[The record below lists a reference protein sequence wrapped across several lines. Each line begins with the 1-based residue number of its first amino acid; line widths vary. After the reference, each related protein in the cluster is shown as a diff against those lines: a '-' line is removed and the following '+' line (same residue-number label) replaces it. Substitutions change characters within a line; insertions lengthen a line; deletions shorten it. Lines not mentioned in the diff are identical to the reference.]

1 MRKNELHSRYY
12 TITIA
17 TIAKVSPVMIIAVA
31 AAFYFLE
38 FRFLIA
44 VALAAAVHELGHIM
58 ALRLHGFVIGRVS
71 IGAQGLCIDYSGT
84 GSTCAHAVVAAA
96 GPMAGFLLARVA
108 SNAANLTGLAWLEIL
123 SGVSLTLTVFN
134 ILPLLP
140 LDGGRIALA
149 MLSALVGDARAER
162 VIAAVSYGAAVIIL
176 VIGTVHFT
184 RGGGVR
190 LLAMGLWLAGCIF
203 T

>member
-1 MRKNELHSRYY
+1 MVKL
-12 TITIA
+12 
-17 TIAKVSPVMIIAVA
+17 SPVMLIAFA
-31 AAFYFLE
+31 AAVYFLD

-44 VALAAAVHELGHIM
+44 VAVAATVHELGHIM
-58 ALRLHGFVIGRVS
+58 ALRLSGFVIGRVS

-96 GPMAGFLLARVA
+96 GPVAGFLLARVA
-108 SNAANLTGLAWLEIL
+108 LNTANLTGFAWFELL

-134 ILPLLP
+134 ILPFLP
-140 LDGGRIALA
+140 LDGGRIVLAL
-149 MLSALVGDARAER
+149 LSALVGDAHAER
-162 VIAAVSYGAAVIIL
+162 VMAAVSCGAAVIIF
-176 VIGTVHFT
+176 VSGAVHFM